1 MKAGKLL
8 HKLIIGTCV
17 IIGIFISA
25 GCSTD
30 HKTKLSS
37 IAGHWESFEMTGE
50 NPLGMRNTITPG
62 DSDWQDGSLNISADG
77 KVSIPARG
85 FINEI
90 HGSIRAQPAE
100 SGRFFVVFKDPLA
113 EKGPTITATAT
124 YDEKSGTLTIVS
136 DSGKSVVR
144 FSKEKRHDNKNPP
157 AKSQPVTYY
166 QKKDNT
172 YWSMGKIG
180 GAASSSDCEAFLIPP
195 SYVDFPMLSDNE
207 RKMILKEVARNLM
220 AEIDKA
226 DKEGRIFSQTEEQVR
241 EFSKRC
247 WPKTDPESIAQ
258 WRKQHPTE
266 SGAEEKLHSDH
277 KW

>member
-1 MKAGKLL
+1 MIA
-8 HKLIIGTCV
+8 TSV
-17 IIGIFISA
+17 IMGIFISA

-30 HKTKLSS
+30 HNTKLSS

-62 DSDWQDGSLNISADG
+62 DSDWHDGSLNISADG

-90 HGSIRAQPAE
+90 HGSIRTQPSE
-100 SGRFFVVFKDPLA
+100 SGRFLVIFKDPLA
-113 EKGPTITATAT
+113 EKEPTITTTAT
-124 YDEKSGTLTIVS
+124 YDEKNGVLTIES

-157 AKSQPVTYY
+157 VKSQQVTYY

-180 GAASSSDCEAFLIPP
+180 GAASSDDCEAFIIPP
-195 SYVDFPMLSDNE
+195 FFTDFPMLSENE
-207 RKMILKEVARNLM
+207 RKMLLKEAARNLR

-226 DKEGRIFSQTEEQVR
+226 DKEGRIFSQTEEQLR

-247 WPKTDPESIAQ
+247 WPKMDTESIAQ

-266 SGAEEKLHSDH
+266 SGVKDKLH
-277 KW
+277 